1 MRLLLLGAT
10 GRTGRELLL
19 QALLHGHRLTAL
31 ARDPGRLAV
40 HDESI
45 HAIAG
50 SATDPAAINAAL
62 EGQEAVLCTL
72 GPRSPNAL
80 LAFDLMQ
87 ATVEALVPAM
97 QAQRVGRIVMLSA
110 LGAGQSSGQAPAPFR
125 LMFRTLF
132 RQVGKDKA
140 IAEARL
146 EDSELDWTI
155 VYPPSLTNGPRT
167 STYRHGQ
174 TMTLRGMP
182 RISRADIAEFMLAQL
197 TDPGYIRKSAIIS
210 PG

>member
-19 QALLHGHRLTAL
+19 QALPQGHRLTAL

-40 HDESI
+40 HDERI

-50 SATDPAAINAAL
+50 SATDPASINAAL

-72 GPRSPNAL
+72 GPRSPRAL
-80 LAFDLMQ
+80 LAFDLMR

-110 LGAGQSSGQAPAPFR
+110 LGAGQSAGQAPAPFR

-146 EDSELDWTI
+146 KDSELDWTV
-155 VYPPSLTNGPRT
+155 VYPPSLTNGART
-167 STYRHGQ
+167 GTYRHGE
-174 TMTLRGMP
+174 TMTVSGMP
-182 RISRADIAEFMLAQL
+182 RISRADVAEFMLAQL
-197 TDPGYIRKSAIIS
+197 TDPGYIRKPAIIS
-210 PG
+210 PR

>member
-19 QALLHGHRLTAL
+19 QALAQGHQLTAL

-40 HDESI
+40 RDEHV

-50 SATDPAAINAAL
+50 SPSDSAAIHAAL

-72 GPRSPNAL
+72 GPRSPKAL

-87 ATVEALVPAM
+87 ATVEALVPSM

-110 LGAGQSSGQAPAPFR
+110 LGAGQSAAHAPAASR

-140 IAEARL
+140 IAEAML
-146 EDSELDWTI
+146 EDSGLDWTV

-167 STYRHGQ
+167 GSYRHGQ
-174 TMTLRGMP
+174 AMKVRGVP
-182 RISRADIAEFMLAQL
+182 RISRADVAEFMLAQL
-197 TDPGYIRKSAIIS
+197 TDPSYVRRSAIIS
-210 PG
+210 S

>member
-19 QALLHGHRLTAL
+19 QAPSQGHQLTAL

-40 HDESI
+40 QDERI
-45 HAIAG
+45 DAIAG
-50 SATDPAAINAAL
+50 SATDAAAINAAL

-72 GPRSPNAL
+72 GPRSPKAL

-87 ATVEALVPAM
+87 ATVVALVPAM
-97 QAQRVGRIVMLSA
+97 QAQGVGRIVMLSA
-110 LGAGQSSGQAPAPFR
+110 LGAGQSAGQAPAPFR
-125 LMFRTLF
+125 FMFRTLF
-132 RQVGKDKA
+132 RQVGRDKA

-146 EDSELDWTI
+146 EGSGLDWTI
-155 VYPPSLTNGPRT
+155 VYPPALTNGPRT
-167 STYRHGQ
+167 GTYSHGQ
-174 TMTLRGMP
+174 TTTVRGMS
-182 RISRADIAEFMLAQL
+182 RISRADVAEFMLAQL
-197 TDPGYIRKSAIIS
+197 TEPGYSRKSAIIG